1 MLLTLSTT
9 TQQSVETSS
18 TEKDAVQALNQTA
31 GDKSSVASTADRPN
45 RLNVLHEMTL
55 GVLMVSTI
63 IVRYIMLFNSI
74 VE

>member
-1 MLLTLSTT
+1 M
-9 TQQSVETSS
+9 ETSS
-18 TEKDAVQALNQTA
+18 TEKDAVQALNQTV

-45 RLNVLHEMTL
+45 RLNVLHEMNL

-63 IVRYIMLFNSI
+63 IVRYIMLFKSI

>member
-45 RLNVLHEMTL
+45 RLNVLHEMNL